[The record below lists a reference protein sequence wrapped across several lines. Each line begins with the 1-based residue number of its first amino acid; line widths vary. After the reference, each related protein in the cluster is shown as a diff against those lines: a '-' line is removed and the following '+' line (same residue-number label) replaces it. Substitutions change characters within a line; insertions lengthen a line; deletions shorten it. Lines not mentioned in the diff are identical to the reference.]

1 MWDAFGTVVEE
12 NDFMKPAGNIDHST
26 VNYMHGPD
34 LEAFVSKRFHLP
46 RGLLLM
52 SYYSIQYAVNLH
64 HVSNS

>member
-1 MWDAFGTVVEE
+1 
-12 NDFMKPAGNIDHST
+12 MKPAGNIDHST